1 LENKEE
7 KLITYSEKFIVN
19 TYDIDAAGHVNNI
32 VNIRW
37 IENLRNGIFDSIY
50 PVQKLL
56 ENKLY
61 PVVVSTDAKYKR
73 QIKLSDKPV
82 GIIELSAFH
91 HGIYTFNITVKVESN
106 IVFTAVQKCVII
118 NLTENKMISKYI
130 KDYVLRLAET

>member
-1 LENKEE
+1 MINKEE
-7 KLITYSEKFIVN
+7 KLITYSESIIVN

-50 PVQKLL
+50 PVQKML

-61 PVVVSTDAKYKR
+61 PVVVSTEAKYKK

-82 GIIELSAFH
+82 GIIELSGFH
-91 HGIYTFNITVKVESN
+91 HGIYTFNITVKVEN
-106 IVFTAVQKCVII
+106 HIVFTAVQKCVVI
-118 NLTENKMISKYI
+118 NLTENKMIAKYI
-130 KDYVLRLAET
+130 KDYVY